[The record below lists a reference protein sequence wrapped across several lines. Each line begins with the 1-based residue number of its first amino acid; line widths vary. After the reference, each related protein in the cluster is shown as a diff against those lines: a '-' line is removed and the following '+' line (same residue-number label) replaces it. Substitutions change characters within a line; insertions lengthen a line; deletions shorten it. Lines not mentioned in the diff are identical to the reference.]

1 MIIVKTHSK
10 TLSFFLVLLL
20 LLSGCGEDNMTN
32 QESSAET
39 ETYETTYKEGFPTEA
54 SPALSKFIQN
64 YINGSSDRELLNQD
78 GTLVFSDSN
87 GKEDQ
92 TSVTYYQ
99 FTEEQ
104 LKGYYEPLF
113 QTDDPNMMLYDL
125 KQTDSISKLR
135 SPVNDTDQYSL
146 PSVTMKDNNQLEIKT
161 TENQRTIDLN
171 EAMKDYG
178 VSSETKFILN
188 IEAINKNNIVFVLED
203 VSKLGDLNELYYL
216 FVDQA
221 LSDFTITQFKYKETQ
236 EVFDTKKLK
245 PYYDLFP
252 GAGEYRS
259 GLDKITILNVET
271 NKITEIKDN
280 DLISEDGKFVYLKG
294 AAEELSDG
302 VQRIQTIENYAE
314 GNDIYEEQ
322 FELDFD
328 TISKQLNF
336 ETNKISIA
344 RTNYFNEDYIV
355 LRLLYK
361 GKTIGDGGV
370 TNVIVD
376 LQNKKNPTAYLVD
389 LGIE

>member
-1 MIIVKTHSK
+1 MI
-10 TLSFFLVLLL
+10 
-20 LLSGCGEDNMTN
+20 N

-39 ETYETTYKEGFPTEA
+39 ETYETTYKEGFPIEA
-54 SPALSKFIQN
+54 SPTLSKFIQN

-87 GKEDQ
+87 GNEDQ

-146 PSVTMKDNNQLEIKT
+146 PSVTMKDNNQLEIKI

-178 VSSETKFILN
+178 VSSATKFILN

-203 VSKLGDLNELYYL
+203 VSKIGDLNELYYL

-236 EVFDTKKLK
+236 EVFDTNKLK

-252 GAGEYRS
+252 GDGNYRS

-280 DLISEDGKFVYLKG
+280 DLLSEDGKFVYLKG

-302 VQRIQTIENYAE
+302 EQRIQTIENYAK

-322 FELDFD
+322 FEIDFD

-344 RTNYFNEDYIV
+344 RTNYFNGDYIV

-376 LQNKKNPTAYLVD
+376 LQNKKTPTAYLVD